1 MASITALRASSQ
13 PTATQRVVTGHERPL
28 MSSEALVLENV
39 TRAFGALRAVDDV
52 SFSVLAGEKRA
63 ILGANGAGKSTLVR
77 ALAGALI
84 PNHGSIRLHARFGFR
99 HAGTLEAIGFK
110 LGRWV
115 DSVLMQRPLGEGS
128 ASLPPG

>member
-13 PTATQRVVTGHERPL
+13 PTATQMAVTGHERPL

-63 ILGANGAGKSTLVR
+63 ILGPM
-77 ALAGALI
+77 ALAKQPCSTPSPATFLPPKDAFFFLAKTSRTWILLKGFEKACAALI
-84 PNHGSIRLHARFGFR
+84 
-99 HAGTLEAIGFK
+99 
-110 LGRWV
+110 
-115 DSVLMQRPLGEGS
+115 
-128 ASLPPG
+128 SLPCCSET